1 MKRGK
6 NIIENRHLKIENE
19 AFVESC
25 VFADYNFIANKYAK
39 SELWML
45 VKAYFAI
52 LMSNLKRRSSHNIDS

>member
-39 SELWML
+39 SEL
-45 VKAYFAI
+45 
-52 LMSNLKRRSSHNIDS
+52 